1 VSRRAFRSAAVTA
14 ALVLPA
20 LVGLPVQ
27 GSQAAA
33 PNTTR
38 TPIRHL
44 VVMTQEQHSFDNIF
58 GTRSGVDGIPKGV
71 CLPAK
76 VGSSLPCVAP
86 FPLKASRLRPAL
98 HATAAAQL
106 ASVANGRMNGFVQ
119 AQTTTHND
127 GRGTMGYYRPNDLPV
142 LTELAGQGVLFDRWF
157 SSVPGGSIANR
168 LFAVSGKAVPDTDR
182 VPAAGWPDLPVI
194 FDRLQAAGVSW
205 KVYVEHYEPAL
216 TVSTAG
222 PKALQGGQ
230 VARVPLL
237 ALSRYERSKSL
248 ASHITDLDT
257 YFSDLAS
264 GGLPAVS
271 WIVTTSS
278 SERPPADPQTGQR
291 EVRNLVNALGGSSAW
306 PSSAFLL
313 SYDTSGG
320 WYDHVAPPT
329 VRGAVLGLRVPALL
343 VSPYATPGR
352 VEQAQFDSASVL
364 RFIETNWSVAPLTS
378 RDANATDLA
387 AAMSLGSTPHSATIV
402 GTSRPSP
409 EPPIPNRLLIYA
421 TYLTALLAV
430 GLVVGW
436 ARLGR
441 HQQTRSGE
449 VLRDTA

>member
-1 VSRRAFRSAAVTA
+1 
-14 ALVLPA
+14 
-20 LVGLPVQ
+20 
-27 GSQAAA
+27 
-33 PNTTR
+33 
-38 TPIRHL
+38 
-44 VVMTQEQHSFDNIF
+44 
-58 GTRSGVDGIPKGV
+58 
-71 CLPAK
+71 
-76 VGSSLPCVAP
+76 
-86 FPLKASRLRPAL
+86 
-98 HATAAAQL
+98 
-106 ASVANGRMNGFVQ
+106 
-119 AQTTTHND
+119 
-127 GRGTMGYYRPNDLPV
+127 
-142 LTELAGQGVLFDRWF
+142 
-157 SSVPGGSIANR
+157 
-168 LFAVSGKAVPDTDR
+168 
-182 VPAAGWPDLPVI
+182 
-194 FDRLQAAGVSW
+194 
-205 KVYVEHYEPAL
+205 VYVEHYEPAL